1 MVNEGWEDEGLENE
15 GLEDEGLEDKG
26 WKDEGLENEGLNDKG
41 WKEGPKINKVGC
53 NFKAIN
59 SISSFIV
66 CLIWQLSMKKVLKSK
81 RSKTSFTLF

>member
-15 GLEDEGLEDKG
+15 GLEDEGLE
-26 WKDEGLENEGLNDKG
+26 DKG